1 MLLILEWEKWNW
13 YISSVI
19 LKTSENITKLRQW
32 DFFTHW
38 LTHYIKLEC
47 FERNRLVTC
56 LIYLSAK
63 YVPLRSRFKG
73 IWICAL
79 KIQTNPNNIGLNK
92 KNRPY
97 NIVRLR
103 NNRRVFVIIKRLLYR
118 LMIKITFGN
127 TIQYCVYLKTPANH
141 LDKKVY
147 HYCYL
152 IEIRI
157 EIRFRLICSICL
169 LEFQCCFNLFKEKL
183 LLAIYLYVEHFSYNL
198 Q

>member
-1 MLLILEWEKWNW
+1 MCLSGHALREFEFAHWKYKRTLI
-13 YISSVI
+13 I
-19 LKTSENITKLRQW
+19 LDR
-32 DFFTHW
+32 
-38 LTHYIKLEC
+38 IK
-47 FERNRLVTC
+47 
-56 LIYLSAK
+56 K
-63 YVPLRSRFKG
+63 Y
-73 IWICAL
+73 
-79 KIQTNPNNIGLNK
+79 
-92 KNRPY
+92 RPY

-127 TIQYCVYLKTPANH
+127 TIQYCVYLKTPANR

-147 HYCYL
+147 QYCYL

-157 EIRFRLICSICL
+157 EIRFRFICSICP